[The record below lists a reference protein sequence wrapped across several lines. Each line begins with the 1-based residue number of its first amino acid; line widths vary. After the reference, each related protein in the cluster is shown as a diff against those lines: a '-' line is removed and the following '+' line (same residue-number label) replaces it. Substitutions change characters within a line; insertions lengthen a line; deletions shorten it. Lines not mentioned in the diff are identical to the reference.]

1 MTTTSSATLWADTD
15 QVVQIDVTTTD
26 GGATPQTMTGW
37 TLEFILRRLPGD
49 EVIATVT
56 TTGGGISIG
65 NGSGTDDRATV
76 TLADTA
82 IAASPGRNYAGAL
95 WRTDSGSANPLWEG
109 PVQIKRAARH
119 S

>member
-1 MTTTSSATLWADTD
+1 MTTTSSAILWADTD

-37 TLEFILRRLPGD
+37 TLEFVVRRASD
-49 EVIATVT
+49 EALVVSKT
-56 TTGGGISIG
+56 TASGISIG
-65 NGSGTDDRATV
+65 NGSGTNDRATV
-76 TLADTA
+76 TIADTD
-82 IAASPGRNYAGAL
+82 IATLPGRNYHGGL